1 MEPIIQPS
9 GGTGLREAQAVA
21 AALGRYVLTVVP
33 QVNGLARPWRRAAEA
48 IPDPVLRRH
57 ALATF
62 DDERL
67 NAEAAAVYS
76 VLAPRRRRRTVVR
89 LCVGFQLLY
98 DYLDTLGEQP
108 ARDPLANGL
117 RLHTALTAVFDETAD
132 ADHWY
137 SLQDQREDGG
147 YLRALVANCRQA
159 FASLPAADA
168 VRPVARAAA
177 QRCGEAQSH
186 THAAHLDGAARLSEW
201 AATQPGSD
209 GYRWWEVAAGG
220 ISSVSVHALFAAA
233 ADPRTTTADARR
245 IDAAYFPSAC
255 ALSSLLDSLVDRER
269 DGEQEGFASI
279 SCYRDRASAADRLAV
294 IAAAGAHG
302 LRELPRG
309 RGHLAILNGIA
320 GFYLSV
326 DEALTHWSKPVADAV
341 TSELR
346 PLVDPVLAT
355 MRLRRRMAA

>member
-9 GGTGLREAQAVA
+9 GGTGLRETQAVA

-57 ALATF
+57 ALATL
-62 DDERL
+62 DEERL

-89 LCVGFQLLY
+89 LCVAFQLLY

-108 ARDPLANGL
+108 ADDPLENGL
-117 RLHTALTAVFDETAD
+117 RLHAALTAVFDGSAD
-132 ADHWY
+132 AERWY
-137 SLQDQREDGG
+137 SLHTQRDDGG
-147 YLRALVANCRQA
+147 YLRALVASCRQA
-159 FASLPAADA
+159 FSALPAADA

-177 QRCGEAQSH
+177 ERCGEAQSH
-186 THAAHLDGAARLSEW
+186 THAAHLDDALRLTVW
-201 AATQPGSD
+201 AAGQPGGD

-220 ISSVSVHALFAAA
+220 ISSVAVHAQFAAA

-255 ALSSLLDSLVDRER
+255 ALSSLLDSLVDRDR
-269 DGEQEGFASI
+269 DHEGFASI
-279 SCYRDRASAADRLAV
+279 ACYADRTSAADRLAA
-294 IAAAGAHG
+294 IAAVSAQG

-326 DEALTHWSKPVADAV
+326 DDALTHWSKPVAEAV
-341 TSELR
+341 ERELR
-346 PLVDPVLAT
+346 PLVDPVLTT
-355 MRLRRRMAA
+355 MRLRRRLTA